1 MSDAHGAA
9 ATSTAPAPDGT
20 AALEVRGLEA
30 GYGKIQVLWGIDL
43 TVPQGSF
50 VTIIGANGAGK
61 TTLLRAVSGLVPGV
75 HGEVRALGQDLRGRS
90 PAHIVRAGVGHVP
103 EGRQL
108 FPLMSVEE
116 NLNSGADYLPDAAR
130 EADRSR
136 AMVLELFPR
145 LAERHRQLAGTLSGG
160 EQQMVAIGRALM
172 SAPRA
177 LLLDEP
183 FLGLAPIIVSEIQN
197 ALASLKQEGLTILLV
212 EQKLDI
218 ALSFASRAYVMIK
231 GNIALAETSDAL
243 LKRENL
249 GTLYFDLAT
258 DG

>member
-160 EQQMVAIGRALM
+160 EQQMLAIGRALM
-172 SAPRA
+172 SRPQLLLVDEPSLGLSPALTKAVFRA
-177 LLLDEP
+177 LK
-183 FLGLAPIIVSEIQN
+183 AIN
-197 ALASLKQEGLTILLV
+197 AGGVTVVLV
-212 EQKLDI
+212 EQNVQRSL
-218 ALSFASRAYVMIK
+218 
-231 GNIALAETSDAL
+231 ALADRAFVLET
-243 LKRENL
+243 
-249 GTLYFDLAT
+249 
-258 DG
+258 

>member
-1 MSDAHGAA
+1 M
-9 ATSTAPAPDGT
+9 
-20 AALEVRGLEA
+20 RGLEA

-75 HGEVRALGQDLRGRS
+75 RGEVRALGKDLRGHS

-130 EADRSR
+130 EADRTR

-145 LAERHRQLAGTLSGG
+145 LAERHKQLAGTLSGG
-160 EQQMVAIGRALM
+160 EQQMLAIGRALM
-172 SAPRA
+172 SRPRLLLVDEPSLGLSPALTKAVFRA
-177 LLLDEP
+177 LK
-183 FLGLAPIIVSEIQN
+183 AIN
-197 ALASLKQEGLTILLV
+197 AGGVTVVLV
-212 EQKLDI
+212 EQNVQRSL
-218 ALSFASRAYVMIK
+218 
-231 GNIALAETSDAL
+231 ALADHAFVLENGHIVQQGTGAEL
-243 LKRENL
+243 LDDPAVRSAYL
-249 GTLYFDLAT
+249 SL
-258 DG
+258 

>member
-1 MSDAHGAA
+1 MSDTRGVA
-9 ATSTAPAPDGT
+9 ATSAAPAPGGT
-20 AALEVRGLEA
+20 AALEVHGLEA

-75 HGEVRALGQDLRGRS
+75 RGEVRALGKDLRGQS

-130 EADRSR
+130 EADRTR

-145 LAERHRQLAGTLSGG
+145 LAERHKQLAGTLSGG
-160 EQQMVAIGRALM
+160 EQQMLAIGRALM
-172 SAPRA
+172 SRPRLLLVDEPSLGLSPALTKAVFRA
-177 LLLDEP
+177 LK
-183 FLGLAPIIVSEIQN
+183 AIN
-197 ALASLKQEGLTILLV
+197 AGGVTVVLV
-212 EQKLDI
+212 EQNVQRSL
-218 ALSFASRAYVMIK
+218 
-231 GNIALAETSDAL
+231 ALADHAFVLENGHIVQQGTGAEL
-243 LKRENL
+243 LDDPAVRSAYL
-249 GTLYFDLAT
+249 SL
-258 DG
+258 